1 MQTSSVSRQFA
12 DLDRALLEQRFATV
26 LELCSKGDVAGVA
39 AYFTPD
45 VVYAGGTWR
54 YYLLAQR
61 REGREACA
69 EMLQALYVTYESL
82 GSTIDF
88 LTVEG
93 DCASLK
99 RTTRLRHRG
108 NGKVADVAICNFLR
122 LRDGLICEYSEF
134 PDTLAIAELDE

>member
-1 MQTSSVSRQFA
+1 MW
-12 DLDRALLEQRFATV
+12 D
-26 LELCSKGDVAGVA
+26 
-39 AYFTPD
+39 
-45 VVYAGGTWR
+45 
-54 YYLLAQR
+54 YLLAQR

-82 GSTIDF
+82 GSRIDF

-93 DCASLK
+93 DRAALK

-108 NGKVADVAICNFLR
+108 NGKVADVAICNFLQ